1 MPADHRPR
9 QRRCLWAATRICPL
23 AAIRLGPWPSQS
35 VSNRSRLPACEV
47 AADRRLCPAGRA
59 MRSFCAITLCAD
71 VHAESTHPG
80 VFASAAIAAQT
91 SGGSYLISAA
101 IQHEPLAA
109 AAGRGSGREIDLVD
123 SIPRPGL
130 GSWNCAGQLCWS
142 HKDGRSTGAGVGR
155 GVPGRQYAGGCQAV
169 PGRSGMTWV
178 RKAAS
183 CSTSSPSGQRKIR

>member
-1 MPADHRPR
+1 VVRAHDRVEHPD
-9 QRRCLWAATRICPL
+9 AAR
-23 AAIRLGPWPSQS
+23 
-35 VSNRSRLPACEV
+35 RSRRTRLERPPHSRGPARAHADGV
-47 AADRRLCPAGRA
+47 RSRHVPGAAR
-59 MRSFCAITLCAD
+59 
-71 VHAESTHPG
+71 

-101 IQHEPLAA
+101 IQHGPLAA